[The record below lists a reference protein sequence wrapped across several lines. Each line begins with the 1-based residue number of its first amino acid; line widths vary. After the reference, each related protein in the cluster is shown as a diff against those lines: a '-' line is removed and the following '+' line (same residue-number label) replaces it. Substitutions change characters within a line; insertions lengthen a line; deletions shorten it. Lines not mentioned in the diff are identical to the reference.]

1 MPVEQLNT
9 VALSAEFTPPSRYV
23 SLEAIDAIVAPS
35 NNSEAYTLEVSALSE
50 VVTLLGNSPAAVFY
64 AAQSFLS
71 LAALDA
77 AIDSCQ
83 VLDYPRFSYRCVE
96 MCTAVSSSL
105 TILALRNKSYAPEC
119 GCRGMHVDVGRNFR
133 SQESILKTLD
143 VMAMYKLN
151 KFYFHL
157 TEDEGWRLEIP
168 GIPELTQVRSR
179 EEYRYI

>member
-1 MPVEQLNT
+1 MFAAVVPVEQLNT

-23 SLEAIDAIVAPS
+23 SLEAVDAIVAPT

-105 TILALRNKSYAPEC
+105 TILALRNK
-119 GCRGMHVDVGRNFR
+119 
-133 SQESILKTLD
+133 
-143 VMAMYKLN
+143 
-151 KFYFHL
+151 YFTRL
-157 TEDEGWRLEIP
+157 TVIAGVCTWTWDGTS
-168 GIPELTQVRSR
+168 GHKMT
-179 EEYRYI
+179 Y

>member
-1 MPVEQLNT
+1 M
-9 VALSAEFTPPSRYV
+9 ALSAEFTPPSRYV

-77 AIDSCQ
+77 AIESCQ

-105 TILALRNKSYAPEC
+105 TILALRNKS
-119 GCRGMHVDVGRNFR
+119 F
-133 SQESILKTLD
+133 TLRT
-143 VMAMYKLN
+143 VVVEVCTWTWGGTSGHRRA
-151 KFYFHL
+151 F
-157 TEDEGWRLEIP
+157 
-168 GIPELTQVRSR
+168 SR
-179 EEYRYI
+179 PWT